1 MNYSEMEVYRGDKP
15 YIFVS
20 YAHADSEQV
29 IPLVK
34 AMQDAG
40 YRIWYDLGIEAG
52 TEWSNNI
59 AKHLKDC
66 SVFLFFASKNSAR
79 SENCLDEVAY
89 AKSHNKTALLIYLE
103 EDVTLPVGTDMQTAR
118 FQKMFLS
125 RQKDMAEFM
134 NGIAEAEMFDC
145 CADSVVLSE
154 TNAPIPKSAK
164 QSTQQSAK
172 KNNKLA
178 IIIAAVLLLAAIIAA
193 VILGTGGDNS
203 TDTQEEDTGAASE
216 STGAQTDAITEEEP
230 PAAIELSDSIKDHTF
245 RLNGTVYKL
254 PIAFSVLTQE
264 GWTIGSG
271 SVSADTYIGGI
282 SSTALTFVKDGASI
296 YATVYNDSENASRI
310 KDCLIGGL
318 EIDKGSNIDFCVAAE
333 IKPSSSIIEMIA
345 AFGAPTSRT
354 EGSDYVSLEWEIS
367 DYSRIEAMIYSGD
380 MEKYSSLAITNVALL
395 AEPAEINTAAPK
407 YLDSYVAPTELGD
420 DLFSGNISLG
430 GVVYSLP
437 VPLRELLAN
446 GWSIATGKGSV
457 ISGET
462 IDLTLRKGM
471 TEITAYCENRAL
483 YKTTPENCIVVKIY
497 ADKDLSPA
505 VLLPGNIYPGMP
517 AEALKEAV
525 SAEMEIY
532 ESSYSVTYSYGE
544 YRNRD
549 FWVYLSVDK
558 ESNLLSYFTLKNT
571 SAEPTFLD

>member
-1 MNYSEMEVYRGDKP
+1 MNYNEMEVYRGNNP

-29 IPLVK
+29 IPLVR

-125 RQKDMAEFM
+125 RQKDTVEFLK
-134 NGIAEAEMFDC
+134 NISEAEIFNC
-145 CADSVVLSE
+145 CADSISLPDKGAALPKG
-154 TNAPIPKSAK
+154 AP
-164 QSTQQSAK
+164 QSARK
-172 KNNKLA
+172 SNKRPV
-178 IIIAAVLLLAAIIAA
+178 IIAAALLLIAAIIAA

-254 PIAFSVLTQE
+254 PIAFSVLTEE

-471 TEITAYCENRAL
+471 TEITAYCENRAI

>member
-1 MNYSEMEVYRGDKP
+1 MNYNEMEVYKGNKP

-20 YAHADSEQV
+20 YAHSDSGQV
-29 IPLVK
+29 IPLLG

-40 YRIWYDLGIEAG
+40 YRIWFDLGIEAG

-59 AKHLKDC
+59 AEHLRDC

-103 EDVTLPVGTDMQTAR
+103 DDVSLPVGTDMQTAR

-125 RQKDMAEFM
+125 RQKDTAEFLK
-134 NGIAEAEMFDC
+134 NISEAEIFNC
-145 CADSVVLSE
+145 CADSISLPDKGAALPKG
-154 TNAPIPKSAK
+154 AP
-164 QSTQQSAK
+164 QSARK
-172 KNNKLA
+172 SNKRPV
-178 IIIAAVLLLAAIIAA
+178 IIAAALLIAVIAAA
-193 VILGTGGDNS
+193 VILLSGGD
-203 TDTQEEDTGAASE
+203 DTPIDQGEDTGAASE

-254 PIAFSVLTQE
+254 PIAFSVLTEE

-333 IKPSSSIIEMIA
+333 IKPSSSIVEMIA

-367 DYSRIEAMIYSGD
+367 DYSRIETMIYSGD

-446 GWSIATGKGSV
+446 GWSIATSKGSV

-517 AEALKEAV
+517 AEELKKAL